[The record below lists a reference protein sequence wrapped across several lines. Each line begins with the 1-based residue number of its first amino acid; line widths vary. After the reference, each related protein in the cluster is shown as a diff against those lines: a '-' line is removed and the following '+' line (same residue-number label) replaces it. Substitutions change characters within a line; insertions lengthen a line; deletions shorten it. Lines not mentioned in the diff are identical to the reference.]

1 MITNGL
7 EKILP
12 NKRLIA
18 PIRFIAHLS
27 FIYLLWKFFSIWCRN
42 ENSILHPY
50 WTLLH
55 DVTAQAL
62 IFASRY
68 VLTLLLSTDVFIMP
82 RIIMIKGTQGI
93 YIANHCLAIPPM
105 VIFTGFIIA
114 YGGQLLKMLV
124 FIPLGLLGIFLI
136 NTLRICLLALSNV
149 YMNEYY
155 YHLAHSYVYLT
166 LTYGLIFIMLIWWM
180 KHAESPTDS

>member
-1 MITNGL
+1 MILNGL
-7 EKILP
+7 EKFLP

-18 PIRFIAHLS
+18 PIRFIAHILL
-27 FIYLLWKFFSIWCRN
+27 IYLAWKFFSMWCRN
-42 ENSILHPY
+42 ENSILHPF
-50 WTLLH
+50 WTSLH
-55 DVTAQAL
+55 DVTAQAV
-62 IFASRY
+62 IHASSY
-68 VLTLLLSTDVFIMP
+68 ILSLLLSTDVFIMP
-82 RIIMIKGTQGI
+82 RILMIKGTQGI

-114 YGGQLLKMLV
+114 YGGQIRKMLI

-136 NTLRICLLALSNV
+136 NTFRICLLALSNL

-166 LTYGLIFIMLIWWM
+166 LTYGLIFIMLMWWM
-180 KHAESPTDS
+180 KQPATRIDS